1 MEPFKP
7 FTGIAAPF
15 DAADVDTDQ
24 IAPTRFL
31 LKPRD
36 QGDYG
41 AHLLHDLRYDAR
53 GNEQPDFIL
62 NQGPYRRASIL
73 VANENFGCGSSRE
86 QAAWCCADFGIR
98 VIIAPS
104 LGDIFKANCAKLG
117 VVPAIVAPEPLERL
131 RESLHRSP
139 GATLTVNIDE
149 CMIRGPGNWK
159 EPFHIEEYFRH
170 RLLKGVTDFDLS
182 ASHTEAIHDF
192 QQSYQQL
199 VPWS

>member
-1 MEPFKP
+1 M
-7 FTGIAAPF
+7 TGCDSYYESEELRPRAA
-15 DAADVDTDQ
+15 
-24 IAPTRFL
+24 
-31 LKPRD
+31 
-36 QGDYG
+36 G
-41 AHLLHDLRYDAR
+41 AHLLHDLRYDAH

-117 VVPAIVAPEPLERL
+117 VVPAIVASEPLERL

-139 GATLTVNIDE
+139 GATVTVNLGE
-149 CMIRGPGNWK
+149 RMIQGPGNWK

-170 RLLKGVTDFDLS
+170 RLLKGLTDFDLT
-182 ASHTEAIHDF
+182 ASHTGAIEDF
-192 QQSYQQL
+192 QQSYCQR

>member
-1 MEPFKP
+1 MHPFDL

-15 DAADVDTDQ
+15 DAIDVDTDQ

-41 AHLLHDLRYDAR
+41 AHLLYDQRYDIR
-53 GNEQPDFIL
+53 GNEKSEFIL
-62 NQGPYRRASIL
+62 NQEPYRKARIL

-86 QAAWCCADFGIR
+86 QAVWCCADFGFR
-98 VIIAPS
+98 VIVAPS

-117 VVPAIVAPEPLERL
+117 VVPAIVAAEPLERL
-131 RESLHRSP
+131 RESLHRLP
-139 GATLTVNIDE
+139 GTTLAVSLGDRV
-149 CMIRGPGNWK
+149 IRGPGNWK
-159 EPFHIEEYFRH
+159 EPFYIEEYFRH
-170 RLLKGVTDFDLS
+170 RLLKGVTDFDLT

-192 QQSYQQL
+192 KQTYQQR